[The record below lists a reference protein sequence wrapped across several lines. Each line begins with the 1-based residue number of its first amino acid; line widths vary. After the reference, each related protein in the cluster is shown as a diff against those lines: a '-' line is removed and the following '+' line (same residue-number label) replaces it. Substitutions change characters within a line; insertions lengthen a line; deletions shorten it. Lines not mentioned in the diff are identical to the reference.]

1 MQLVLRILKPDFV
14 FAGYKRGRGEN
25 DKVIDKDDNSSAA
38 VSRVDSMKVVPSKE
52 ENQSTVV
59 TPATAKGEDKSSY
72 ATNIQKDLI
81 KNDKIMD
88 VNGNIKKNSN
98 KATVPKIDS
107 IKVVPPREKE
117 NKNYVANGPA
127 TTKRKGTRS
136 AARKKEEPP
145 KKTAK
150 KEKSN
155 FGGLKKGFLL

>member
-1 MQLVLRILKPDFV
+1 MFSNPTSFLQGINEDEDNN
-14 FAGYKRGRGEN
+14 GEN
-25 DKVIDKDDNSSAA
+25 DEVMDKDDNSSAA

-59 TPATAKGEDKSSY
+59 TPATAKGEDKSTY

-88 VNGNIKKNSN
+88 VNRNIKNNSN
-98 KATVPKIDS
+98 NATVPKIDS

-117 NKNYVANGPA
+117 NKSYVANGPA

>member
-1 MQLVLRILKPDFV
+1 MQGVNEDENNN
-14 FAGYKRGRGEN
+14 GEN
-25 DKVIDKDDNSSAA
+25 DKVMDKDDSSSAA

-52 ENQSTVV
+52 ENQSAVV
-59 TPATAKGEDKSSY
+59 TPAATKGEDKSTY

-88 VNGNIKKNSN
+88 LLVNRNIKNNSN
-98 KATVPKIDS
+98 NATVPKIDS

-117 NKNYVANGPA
+117 NKRYEANGPA
-127 TTKRKGTRS
+127 LTKRKGKRS

-145 KKTAK
+145 QKTAK